1 MSAVR
6 MVCSAETAGITAV
19 CCDSHDV
26 DSGQDEIDL
35 SAIDANGAPEG
46 DQAFVF
52 IADPAHYTG
61 DWTGVVWQ
69 TTNPQNG
76 IAMINVSIDGDA
88 DAEMQIYMSHPY
100 QFTAGD
106 FIL

>member
-1 MSAVR
+1 

-35 SAIDANGAPEG
+35 SAIDANRAPEG
-46 DQAFVF
+46 NQAFVF

-69 TTNPQNG
+69 TTAANC
-76 IAMINVSIDGDA
+76 IATLNVSIDGDNA
-88 DAEMQIYMSHPY
+88 AEMQIYMSHPY

>member
-1 MSAVR
+1 

-69 TTNPQNG
+69 TTAANC
-76 IAMINVSIDGDA
+76 IATLNVSIDGDNA
-88 DAEMQIYMSHPY
+88 AEMPIYMSHPY